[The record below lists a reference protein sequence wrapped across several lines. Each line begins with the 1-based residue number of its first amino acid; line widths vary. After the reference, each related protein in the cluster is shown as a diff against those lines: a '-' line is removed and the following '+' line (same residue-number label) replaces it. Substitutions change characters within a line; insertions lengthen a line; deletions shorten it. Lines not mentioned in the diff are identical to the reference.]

1 MAAAGRVTFLGL
13 CTYHLHT
20 YLSAGNMGAASKIM
34 CRSMITPLRR
44 RLHAAPTSRADEEA
58 DKPSSGRKLK
68 SLPPNGRRTNPGERT
83 PSTPGQRA
91 AKRTSARGR
100 RSNPGEG
107 TPSTPS
113 ERAAKRTQASG
124 HRPERRPNT
133 NPANVLPNEPE
144 PAIAKTTPRE
154 REPNEPEPTGAKRP
168 RAVRMPNEPEPTGAE
183 PERSPNTQARGPP
196 DEPKWLAETMIA
208 SCTLV
213 PAFPLS
219 HPLERCA
226 GGRFVDQ
233 CGAGAISPRARG
245 IRCDANR

>member
-13 CTYHLHT
+13 RTYHLHT

-113 ERAAKRTQASG
+113 ERAAKRTQASD
-124 HRPERRPNT
+124 RQNDPTRARAERTR
-133 NPANVLPNEPE
+133 ANGRQ
-144 PAIAKTTPRE
+144 TTPRGAHAE
-154 REPNEPEPTGAKRP
+154 RTRANGRRTRAESEHPSARTTRRTQMARRDDDRFLHLGARVSTVAP
-168 RAVRMPNEPEPTGAE
+168 ARTLRGRAFR
-183 PERSPNTQARGPP
+183 
-196 DEPKWLAETMIA
+196 
-208 SCTLV
+208 
-213 PAFPLS
+213 
-219 HPLERCA
+219 
-226 GGRFVDQ
+226 
-233 CGAGAISPRARG
+233 
-245 IRCDANR
+245 